1 MEIKKIKRQIVST
14 LDKQSDQ
21 YEINSKE
28 MIKKLKDIDE
38 LYDEAELG
46 GGTHHHERLAKKGKM
61 SIRERIFNVLDPDT
75 PFLEISPL
83 AAFDSDYTIGAAWDS
98 CGKIQWQE
106 LIVIRDL
113 DP

>member
-75 PFLEISPL
+75 PFLENQS
-83 AAFDSDYTIGAAWDS
+83 AGCF
-98 CGKIQWQE
+98 
-106 LIVIRDL
+106 
-113 DP
+113 